1 MFFKQK
7 KKPALDREQHE
18 LLEHAQKRIRQ
29 KKAVFQHL
37 VILIIGSLF
46 FAVIN
51 KILKIGDSHE
61 WYIWVVMGWSFIW
74 FIHLAQVF
82 ITDPFLGKEWERTQR
97 EHLLEKQK
105 ERIRQIEAE
114 IAKTHPLPE
123 LPPKEEL

>member
-1 MFFKQK
+1 MIFKQK
-7 KKPALDREQHE
+7 KKPTLDPEQHE

-37 VILIIGSLF
+37 VILVIGSLF
-46 FAVIN
+46 FVVIN
-51 KILKIGDSHE
+51 KILKIGDSHD
-61 WYIWVVMGWSFIW
+61 WYIWVVLGWSFIW

-82 ITDPFLGKEWERTQR
+82 ITDPFLGRDWERTQR
-97 EHLLEKQK
+97 ERLLEKQN

-123 LPPKEEL
+123 LPTKDEL